1 MPPTPRRKR
10 RSAVKKARPQRVPP
24 RSAMAH
30 QRLDTYYAAHV
41 VDGRAELPRIHERQ
55 QTHWL
60 VRVTDRAGQHT
71 TYAQCF
77 ADALPILLH
86 PPETLVGQTEDAL
99 RTMEHGT
106 RRGRP
111 SRRNSS
117 LSVEQWL
124 AERRAEPLSF
134 NRHHNVLDT
143 THDTAYTAV
152 QTEEPKTR

>member
-1 MPPTPRRKR
+1 
-10 RSAVKKARPQRVPP
+10 
-24 RSAMAH
+24 MAP

-60 VRVTDRAGQHT
+60 VRFTDRAGQHT

-99 RTMEHGT
+99 RTMERGAK
-106 RRGRP
+106 RGGRP
-111 SRRNSS
+111 RRRTS
-117 LSVEQWL
+117 LSVEQWST
-124 AERRAEPLSF
+124 ERRADGPP
-134 NRHHNVLDT
+134 HNVLDT
-143 THDTAYTAV
+143 ERATAYTAA
-152 QTEEPKTR
+152 QTEEPETR

>member
-1 MPPTPRRKR
+1 
-10 RSAVKKARPQRVPP
+10 
-24 RSAMAH
+24 MAP

-60 VRVTDRAGQHT
+60 VRFTDRAGQHT

-99 RTMEHGT
+99 RTMERGT
-106 RRGRP
+106 KRGGRP
-111 SRRNSS
+111 RRRTS
-117 LSVEQWL
+117 LSVEQWST
-124 AERRAEPLSF
+124 ERRADGPP
-134 NRHHNVLDT
+134 HNVLDT
-143 THDTAYTAV
+143 ERATAYTAA
-152 QTEEPKTR
+152 QTEEPETR

>member
-1 MPPTPRRKR
+1 
-10 RSAVKKARPQRVPP
+10 
-24 RSAMAH
+24 MAP

-60 VRVTDRAGQHT
+60 VRFTDRAGQHT

-106 RRGRP
+106 KRGGRP
-111 SRRNSS
+111 RRRTS
-117 LSVEQWL
+117 LSVEQWST
-124 AERRAEPLSF
+124 ERRADGPP
-134 NRHHNVLDT
+134 HNVLDT
-143 THDTAYTAV
+143 ERATAYTAA
-152 QTEEPKTR
+152 QTEEPETR

>member
-1 MPPTPRRKR
+1 
-10 RSAVKKARPQRVPP
+10 
-24 RSAMAH
+24 MAP

-60 VRVTDRAGQHT
+60 VRFTDRAGQHT

-99 RTMEHGT
+99 RTMERGT
-106 RRGRP
+106 KRGGRP
-111 SRRNSS
+111 RRRTS
-117 LSVEQWL
+117 LSVEQWST
-124 AERRAEPLSF
+124 ERRADGPA
-134 NRHHNVLDT
+134 HNVLDT
-143 THDTAYTAV
+143 ERATAYTAA
-152 QTEEPKTR
+152 QTEEPETR